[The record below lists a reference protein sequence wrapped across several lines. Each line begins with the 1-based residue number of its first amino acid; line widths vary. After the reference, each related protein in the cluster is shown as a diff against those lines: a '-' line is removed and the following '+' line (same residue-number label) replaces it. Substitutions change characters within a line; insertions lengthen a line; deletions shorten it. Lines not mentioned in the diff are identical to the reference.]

1 MKESVISN
9 TTGKQYCPSD
19 VVRILNPRQATL
31 YIANGAELLDIYAS
45 KDFKTNDPL
54 LVFIFNRQATTP
66 LYDAWCKREL
76 TVE

>member
-1 MKESVISN
+1 MKEKVMSN
-9 TTGKQYCPSD
+9 TTGREYCPSE

-45 KDFKTNDPL
+45 KDFRTNEPV
-54 LVFIFNRQATTP
+54 LVFIFNRAATLD

-76 TVE
+76 TL